1 MIVLQENGLLLSCA
15 YDKTVIVWKY
25 QEEREI
31 TRFKKPEELRCM
43 DYLSSTKTLFVGTNQ
58 KSIITIP
65 IDDLLSENVDLIFGQ
80 HEDDDESQFR
90 TSMQSQTKM
99 IGGAGVFS
107 PSQKHEV
114 EEEIE
119 AMLRNKQG
127 LLDKLQL
134 DDNDPLKKLLS
145 NHDQIVKMNQGG
157 K

>member
-99 IGGAGVFS
+99 FGGAGVFS
-107 PSQKHEV
+107 PSQKQEV